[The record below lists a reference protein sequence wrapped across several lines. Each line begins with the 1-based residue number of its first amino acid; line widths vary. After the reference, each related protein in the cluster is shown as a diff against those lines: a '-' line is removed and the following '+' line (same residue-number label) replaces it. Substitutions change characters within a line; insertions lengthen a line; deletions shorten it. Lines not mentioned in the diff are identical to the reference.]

1 MMTSYA
7 EIQTAVQAIKLGASD
22 YIAKPLNPEE
32 LLGKIKDVIKTE
44 TGSVASATELERPA
58 RSAKRPEPSG
68 GTRSPVCGGTEPS
81 CPPALRACTS
91 GCSDRYV
98 CVDYRF
104 ERYRERVCCSP
115 YSRTEQS

>member
-44 TGSVASATELERPA
+44 TGSVACHRT
-58 RSAKRPEPSG
+58 
-68 GTRSPVCGGTEPS
+68 GTPYAFSQTSPNRRE
-81 CPPALRACTS
+81 
-91 GCSDRYV
+91 
-98 CVDYRF
+98 
-104 ERYRERVCCSP
+104 ERVASMWRDRAKLPASSTSMYVWLLRQICLC
-115 YSRTEQS
+115 

>member
-58 RSAKRPEPSG
+58 RSAKRPNRRE
-68 GTRSPVCGGTEPS
+68 
-81 CPPALRACTS
+81 
-91 GCSDRYV
+91 
-98 CVDYRF
+98 
-104 ERYRERVCCSP
+104 ERVASMWRDRAKLPASSTSMYVWLLRQICLC
-115 YSRTEQS
+115 